1 MPMDGASYVAD
12 KRKAGGAKDFLTT
25 IKLFERTAWNA
36 WPNRHY
42 FGMVTV
48 EQTEGGWMV
57 YVAPIGSGEKVNG
70 TFYSH
75 DDEER
80 LEFDVAR
87 KMHPSLICTC
97 SNPNACFEGNC
108 KVKPLPA

>member
-1 MPMDGASYVAD
+1 MDGASYVAD
-12 KRKAGGAKDFLTT
+12 KRKAGGSKDFLTT
-25 IKLFERTAWNA
+25 IKMFERTAWNA

-57 YVAPIGSGEKVNG
+57 FIAPVGAGEKVNG
-70 TFYSH
+70 TFYGY

-87 KMHPSLICTC
+87 KMHPVLICTC
-97 SNPNACFEGNC
+97 CEPNACFEGNC